1 MSNMNQKSITAI
13 FLTSL
18 AVMVALGAC
27 SDHGT
32 RITEP
37 PGFPTPTVFFSTD
50 VHPLLLNSCGS
61 SGCHIGANP
70 QHGFSVATYPT
81 ITGVSQHGRHVVPGF
96 ADSSTLYIAV
106 TPRYTEL
113 GIAGR
118 MPFGRTPLSVIDQN
132 KIRDWIDQGA
142 KDN

>member
-1 MSNMNQKSITAI
+1 MNKKSITAI

-18 AVMVALGAC
+18 MVMVVLGAC

-32 RITEP
+32 AVDNP
-37 PGFPTPTVFFSTD
+37 PGNGDSTLSFAAT
-50 VHPLLLNSCGS
+50 VHPLLLSNCGT

-70 QHGFSVATYPT
+70 QHGFSVATYAT
-81 ITGVSQHGRHVVPGF
+81 ITGVSVHGRHVVPGY
-96 ADSSTLYIAV
+96 ADSSAIYIAV

-132 KIRDWIDQGA
+132 KIRDWINQGA